1 MECPGVG
8 MEEARKGQ
16 RGSATGGIKPCQSQG
31 KRLRTSYI
39 HFRVVPGC
47 MRELKP
53 AAAKGGGGSGSG
65 KGKKA
70 QGGNEVVQ
78 TKIVKNAFRY
88 DDEEAEI
95 PQHNWRQGPDFR
107 AARVGFEAGYAVWG
121 SNRPKVGRFGGDA
134 PSARVED
141 PVADP
146 LQDRGAARLLRETEQ
161 LVPMMSSKKLKKRLK
176 AKAKNGPD
184 HNVFRWT

>member
-1 MECPGVG
+1 M
-8 MEEARKGQ
+8 
-16 RGSATGGIKPCQSQG
+16 
-31 KRLRTSYI
+31 
-39 HFRVVPGC
+39 
-47 MRELKP
+47 
-53 AAAKGGGGSGSG
+53 
-65 KGKKA
+65 
-70 QGGNEVVQ
+70 
-78 TKIVKNAFRY
+78 KNAFRY